1 MTFEA
6 FLLILKEDQWCCS
19 SLFLLTTFQPSL
31 WKKHWIFLIV
41 LKDLQLMCLLFTSLK
56 CIQLFSLVLECHLCY
71 SRFPLC
77 CLKWKCFDHF
87 FPLLTFWSTCCN
99 DFSVFCILSW
109 VQDPILHFLLS
120 FDTID
125 VTCSAFTFQL
135 IFPWINCIFLIS
147 VFWSS
152 KGQQNLS
159 IYWFLMSTYFPCH
172 QHLSISLII
181 PIQLELNYSEN
192 IVGCFSIFYTL
203 WR

>member
-56 CIQLFSLVLECHLCY
+56 CIQLFSPVLECHLCY

-77 CLKWKCFDHF
+77 CFKWKCFEHF

-99 DFSVFCILSW
+99 DFSVFCILKAFGLRKPTLDSYI
-109 VQDPILHFLLS
+109 PSELS
-120 FDTID
+120 MGGWDGWLGVLRRTASERTIAG
-125 VTCSAFTFQL
+125 S
-135 IFPWINCIFLIS
+135 IPPS
-147 VFWSS
+147 GVF
-152 KGQQNLS
+152 
-159 IYWFLMSTYFPCH
+159 F
-172 QHLSISLII
+172 
-181 PIQLELNYSEN
+181 
-192 IVGCFSIFYTL
+192 
-203 WR
+203 